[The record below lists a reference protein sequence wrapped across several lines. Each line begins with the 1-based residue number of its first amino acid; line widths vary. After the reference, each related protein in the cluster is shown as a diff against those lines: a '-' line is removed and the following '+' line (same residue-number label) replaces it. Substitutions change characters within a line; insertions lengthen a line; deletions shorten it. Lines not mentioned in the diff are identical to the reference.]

1 MTGSRASL
9 RQGKAE
15 QPYVSV
21 GDVIAEKYRVE
32 KVLGQ
37 GGMGFVVQAT
47 HLQLEERVALK
58 FLHRSAMERPEI
70 VSRFAQEARSAV
82 KLKSEHVA
90 RVLDVGSIPD
100 GSPFIIMEYLEGKDL
115 AHYIDE
121 NGPLPVADAVQYVV
135 QACEGLAE
143 AHSRGIVH
151 RDIKPDN
158 LFLVERS
165 DGWRSVK
172 IVDFGISKAAL
183 AGAAGGNQPGHQTT
197 EILGSPYYMSPEQL
211 RSTKNADHRADVWS
225 LGATLFEL
233 LAAATAFDEELQLT
247 ELIVEILEK
256 PHRRLSFYRTD
267 VPPELEAIIDRCLE
281 KDREKRFQ
289 NTGELAIALLP
300 FAPRRA
306 RLSVERAVSLARA
319 SEQLNTPGLDVPL
332 GSDFPPPM
340 KSDRL
345 VTGRVSGQLSGQL
358 SGRVPSG
365 SLAGMASRRSPDLA
379 DTALAGSLGDPAPT
393 SKKGGGKLTWV
404 AALGVGFLV
413 VGAAGYRL
421 AKSSSPTASMAN
433 GGPASPPAAMASAGS
448 QPAPS
453 AVATQAPPA
462 AAAPPDAPGASAA
475 GPTATR
481 DKPEPSAA
489 SASAAAAPAPARPA
503 PAQRRVAAPAAAAT
517 PAAAAPHVSVTSNPD
532 LEIRRER

>member
-1 MTGSRASL
+1 V
-9 RQGKAE
+9 E

-82 KLKSEHVA
+82 KLKSEYVA
-90 RVLDVGSIPD
+90 RVLDVGAIPD

-115 AHYIDE
+115 AHFIDE
-121 NGPLPVADAVQYVV
+121 HGPLPVADAVQYVV

-158 LFLVERS
+158 LFLVERN

-267 VPPELEAIIDRCLE
+267 VPPELEAIIDKCLE

-306 RLSVERAVSLARA
+306 RLAVERAVSLTRA
-319 SEQLNTPGLDVPL
+319 SPQLSTPGLDVPL

-340 KSDRL
+340 HSDRL
-345 VTGRVSGQLSGQL
+345 VTGRVSGHLSGQL

-365 SLAGMASRRSPDLA
+365 SLAGMASRSRMSPDLA
-379 DTALAGSLGDPAPT
+379 DTALAGSLADAAPA
-393 SKKGGGKLTWV
+393 KKGSGKLTWV
-404 AALGVGFLV
+404 AALGVGALV

-421 AKSSSPTASMAN
+421 AKSSSNTAAAGPT
-433 GGPASPPAAMASAGS
+433 SPPAAMTSSGS

-453 AVATQAPPA
+453 AIA
-462 AAAPPDAPGASAA
+462 AQAAPGSAPAPIKETAPGASAA
-475 GPTATR
+475 SSAPAP
-481 DKPEPSAA
+481 DKPDP
-489 SASAAAAPAPARPA
+489 SAAAASAAPAPVRPV
-503 PAQRRVAAPAAAAT
+503 QRRVSAPAAAPAAS
-517 PAAAAPHVSVTSNPD
+517 PAAPHNAGGTSNPD